1 MYIAHSHLLAIH
13 LNRKHIPGASQVVD
27 IDSKGNYVRDQG
39 GSWGKYMVHM
49 AKIQKLMVDKF
60 GVKARNNA
68 ISGDIAEL
76 TKTLGGGSS
85 AEND

>member
-1 MYIAHSHLLAIH
+1 ML
-13 LNRKHIPGASQVVD
+13 
-27 IDSKGNYVRDQG
+27 
-39 GSWGKYMVHM
+39 HM
-49 AKIQKLMVDKF
+49 AKVQKLMVDKF

-76 TKTLGGGSS
+76 TKKLGGGEG